1 MVSQSTL
8 PGLVMLMAVAGTAA
22 AQTQGSLRWRAGA
35 EPLGLHAGAEVRL
48 PCASYT
54 LACADAA
61 NLPLYASS
69 TSTRSVSMQVSPSR
83 PSVLSLAHPPGL
95 DLSVV
100 GTTGVLQD
108 LDFYGRIGTASR
120 RAGPA
125 LAAPTGE
132 SGLTYGFGFSW
143 DFSRR
148 ASAALGL
155 DSYDL
160 RGMAGES
167 RELRTS
173 LGLQWRY

>member
-1 MVSQSTL
+1 MESQRTFAA
-8 PGLVMLMAVAGTAA
+8 LVILLAVAGTAA

-35 EPLGLHAGAEVRL
+35 APLGLHAGGDVRL

-54 LACADAA
+54 LACAEAA

-69 TSTRSVSMQVSPSR
+69 TAARSLSMQVSPSR
-83 PSVLSLAHPPGL
+83 PSALSLAPPGL
-95 DLSVV
+95 DVSVV
-100 GTTGVLQD
+100 GTAGLLQD
-108 LDFYGRIGTASR
+108 LDFYGRVGTAYR

-125 LAAPTGE
+125 LAAPVTEG
-132 SGLTYGFGFSW
+132 GLTYGVGFSW

-148 ASAALGL
+148 GSAALGL

-160 RGMAGES
+160 RGAAGEA